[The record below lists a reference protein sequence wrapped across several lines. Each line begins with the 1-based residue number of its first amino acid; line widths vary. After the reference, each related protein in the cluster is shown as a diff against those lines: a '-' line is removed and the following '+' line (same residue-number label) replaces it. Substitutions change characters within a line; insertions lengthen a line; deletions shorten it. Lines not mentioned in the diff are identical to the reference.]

1 MANRC
6 IEKKKGGGWAMEEWK
21 IFVLQSAERLA
32 TEQCLQPQSPLLWRS
47 LKPMDVNDRLI
58 FDIKVRLIN

>member
-1 MANRC
+1 
-6 IEKKKGGGWAMEEWK
+6 MEEWK